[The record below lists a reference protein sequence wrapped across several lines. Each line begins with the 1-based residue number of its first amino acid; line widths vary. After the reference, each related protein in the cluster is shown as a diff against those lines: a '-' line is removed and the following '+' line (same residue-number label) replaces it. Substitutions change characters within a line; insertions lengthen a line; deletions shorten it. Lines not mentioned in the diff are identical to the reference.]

1 MASKAPKAPY
11 TPIPKGEALTIV
23 LAAYVP
29 ALLLCLYGRLPESV
43 ASFYAAHPVE
53 LIAGTFYLPMLGIM
67 YLHPRSP
74 LRLAIIPIVALGYF
88 AYRTAVPRFIA
99 NRSRASFPEG
109 PFYLLFLTAVDALVL
124 RRIYLGQDGK
134 EKSERLVSRESTK
147 TKANAQD
154 TSGILSW
161 RALGWAHKVVFSYR
175 AIGLPKQTPNIPKW
189 SNKDPSYVPSRTAFL
204 VRRGLA
210 VVGAFLVIDFLSQ
223 QPKPDPEDFSA
234 EKALLFPPAHT
245 LNGATIGTR
254 IFSTVLWWTILRL
267 NIGLFYNL
275 FSWFGVATFLTK
287 PADWPPY
294 FGSVFD
300 SYNLRRFWSVFWHT
314 GLRNPL
320 SSTANFF
327 AYDVLRLPKGSL
339 FGRYTS
345 AYLTFALSGF
355 VHTLM
360 DNTAGI
366 PLARNTAWK
375 LFVTQAIGITIEDF
389 VESTYHRVAGPSNS
403 KSTALWKKA
412 IGFVWVLAW
421 MSWTTPSWSYQ
432 NMTHDGEPLY
442 PFSAFA
448 SFKALTA
455 KAS

>member
-1 MASKAPKAPY
+1 
-11 TPIPKGEALTIV
+11 
-23 LAAYVP
+23 
-29 ALLLCLYGRLPESV
+29 
-43 ASFYAAHPVE
+43 
-53 LIAGTFYLPMLGIM
+53 MLGVM

-74 LRLAIIPIVALGYF
+74 LRLAIIPIVTLGYF
-88 AYRTAVPRFIA
+88 AYRTTVPRFIK
-99 NRSRASFPEG
+99 NRSVASFPEG
-109 PFYLLFLTAVDALVL
+109 PFYLLFLTTVDALVL

-134 EKSERLVSRESTK
+134 EKSERLVSREK
-147 TKANAQD
+147 NQTKANAQD

-161 RALGWAHKVVFSYR
+161 RAIGWAHRVVFSYR

-189 SNKDPSYVPSRTAFL
+189 SNKDPSYVPSRTSFL
-204 VRRGLA
+204 ARRGIA
-210 VVGAFLVIDFLSQ
+210 VVGAFLVIDFLSH

-275 FSWFGVATFLTK
+275 FSWFGVATFLTS

-320 SSTANFF
+320 NSTATFF
-327 AYDVLRLPKGSL
+327 AYDVFRFPKGSL
-339 FGRYTS
+339 LGRYTS
-345 AYLTFALSGF
+345 AYLTFALSGY

-366 PLARNTAWK
+366 PLATNTAWK
-375 LFVTQAIGITIEDF
+375 LFVMQAIGITVEDF
-389 VESTYHRVAGPSNS
+389 VESTYHRVVGPGNG
-403 KSTALWKKA
+403 KSTVLWKKA
-412 IGFVWVLAW
+412 IGFVWVLGW
-421 MSWTTPSWSYQ
+421 MAWTTPPWSYQ
-432 NMTHDGEPLY
+432 NMRHDADPLY
-442 PFSAFA
+442 PFSVVERFQA
-448 SFKALTA
+448 STA
-455 KAS
+455 KAA